1 MPFSFRN
8 QNKPIAKVYCTRHVK
23 REINHNNT
31 YFIKNSPHNYLA
43 YSDRLDLTD
52 SDNFDLTKFEIERVE
67 DNNFNIY
74 SELDNKSDFIY
85 SGDTV
90 FIKQSN
96 YYLSK
101 GNDGKYKFTENKYF
115 ATKFI
120 IEQD

>member
-1 MPFSFRN
+1 MGYPFTKK
-8 QNKPIAKVYCTRHVK
+8 NKPITKVYCTRHDQ

-31 YFIKNSPHNYLA
+31 YFIKNSQNYLA
-43 YSDRLDLTD
+43 YSDRLDLND
-52 SDNFDLTKFEIERVE
+52 SNNFNSTKFEIERVE
-67 DNNFNIY
+67 DINFNIY
-74 SELDNKSDFIY
+74 LDNKSDFIY

-90 FIKQSN
+90 FIKQEN

-101 GNDGKYKFTENKYF
+101 GTDGKYKFTLYKYL

>member
-1 MPFSFRN
+1 MGYPFTKK
-8 QNKPIAKVYCTRHVK
+8 NKPITKVYCTRHVQ
-23 REINHNNT
+23 REINNNNT
-31 YFIKNSPHNYLA
+31 YFIKNTQNYLA
-43 YSDRLDLTD
+43 YSDRLDLND
-52 SDNFDLTKFEIERVE
+52 SNNFNSTKFEIERVE
-67 DNNFNIY
+67 DINFNRY

-90 FIKQSN
+90 FIKQEN

-101 GNDGKYKFTENKYF
+101 GTDGKYKFTENKNL

>member
-1 MPFSFRN
+1 MGYPFTK
-8 QNKPIAKVYCTRHVK
+8 QNKSITKVYCTRHVQ
-23 REINHNNT
+23 REINNNNT
-31 YFIKNSPHNYLA
+31 YFIKNSQNYLA
-43 YSDRLDLTD
+43 YSDRLDLTK
-52 SDNFDLTKFEIERVE
+52 SNNFNLTKFEIERVE
-67 DNNFNIY
+67 DINFNRY

-90 FIKQSN
+90 FIKQEN

-101 GNDGKYKFTENKYF
+101 GTDGKYKFTEDKNL

>member
-1 MPFSFRN
+1 MGYPFTKK
-8 QNKPIAKVYCTRHVK
+8 NKPITKVYCTRHVQ
-23 REINHNNT
+23 REINNNNT
-31 YFIKNSPHNYLA
+31 YFIKNTQNYLA
-43 YSDRLDLTD
+43 YSDRLDLND
-52 SDNFDLTKFEIERVE
+52 SNNFNSTKFEIERVE
-67 DNNFNIY
+67 DINFNRY

-90 FIKQSN
+90 FIKQGK

-101 GNDGKYKFTENKYF
+101 GTDGKYKFTEDKNL